1 MMDAGSGVMEGA
13 HAAMIDHAKRTW
25 REFRRSQPGY
35 RFQERYNRRQQ
46 TTSGPFDPK
55 NLVYLLGGVAIIIL
69 GVLLAPIPGPG
80 GVIAFVGLALIGSEF
95 LPIARLLDWG
105 ELRVRGLVR
114 WARNVWRVLPLGM
127 QVVIALLAVIVV
139 VTVGYSAYQVMTGG

>member
-1 MMDAGSGVMEGA
+1 
-13 HAAMIDHAKRTW
+13 MIDQAKRTW
-25 REFRRSQPGY
+25 QAFKRSQPGY

-55 NLVYLLGGVAIIIL
+55 NLVYLGGGVAIIII

-80 GVIAFVGLALIGSEF
+80 GVIAFVGLAFIGAEF

-105 ELRVRGLVR
+105 EVRIRGLVR
-114 WARNVWRVLPLGM
+114 WAKDVWRVLPLGM
-127 QVVIALLAVIVV
+127 QVGIGLLAAILMLA
-139 VTVGYSAYQVMTGG
+139 VGYGVYQVVLGG